1 MSVRAPRA
9 KGRSKK
15 AKGQGHHGNISAAFN
30 VTNADD
36 VISVSSHSSVV
47 TTNSSSSSSYS
58 SAMSS
63 HALLDINTAT
73 EEELMTLPGV
83 NRETARNIVDYRR
96 QICGFRK
103 VEDIALVSGVGAA
116 KFVIIRHEI
125 CVSKPAINST
135 ANSSLSSG
143 QLDVETASVGA
154 AVQTDAS
161 NSFRALTD
169 NEPDCSNSSSGEYSE
184 DGSVRSLLGNR
195 DEVSPRRQR
204 RPAVHQAPDI
214 GALHRPVAAGTGD
227 VCAAA

>member
-1 MSVRAPRA
+1 MLRVKAPRA

-30 VTNADD
+30 VTSVDD

-63 HALLDINTAT
+63 HVQLDINTAT

-83 NRETARNIVDYRR
+83 NRETARNIVDYRG
-96 QICGFRK
+96 QICGYRK

-116 KFVIIRHEI
+116 KFVLIRHEI

-135 ANSSLSSG
+135 ANSSMGSG
-143 QLDVETASVGA
+143 QLDIETASVGA
-154 AVQTDAS
+154 AVQNDAS
-161 NSFRALTD
+161 NNFRALTG
-169 NEPDCSNSSSGEYSE
+169 NELDSSSSGEYSE

-214 GALHRPVAAGTGD
+214 GALHQPVAAGTGD